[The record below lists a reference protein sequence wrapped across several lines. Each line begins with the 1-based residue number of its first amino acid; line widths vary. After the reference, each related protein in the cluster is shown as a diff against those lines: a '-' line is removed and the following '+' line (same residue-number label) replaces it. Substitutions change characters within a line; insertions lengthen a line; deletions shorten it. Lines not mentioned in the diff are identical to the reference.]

1 MTLVAP
7 ISRMVYHRAAWLA
20 QARNLKT
27 LLVCS
32 SSDGLNAPSC
42 SYPVQPWLKESD
54 ILMDNEVSKKMVKI
68 VGSDAYMADACTQLI
83 RP

>member
-27 LLVCS
+27 LLVC
-32 SSDGLNAPSC
+32 LNAPSC

-83 RP
+83 GP